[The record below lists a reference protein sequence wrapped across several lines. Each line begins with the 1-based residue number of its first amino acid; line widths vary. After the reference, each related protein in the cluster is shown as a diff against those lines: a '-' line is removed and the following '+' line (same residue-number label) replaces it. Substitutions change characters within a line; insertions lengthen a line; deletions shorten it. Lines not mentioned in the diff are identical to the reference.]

1 MATHGQIGNPN
12 NLSDQKAPSV
22 LNFEELAHGQANNY
36 LPGRQ
41 GKFFIYGTEFS
52 STSSVNI
59 QTGFEQASII
69 EVEFIVMKPA
79 TDGAGLMV
87 QFYEAGT
94 IEDAGVYDNARY
106 YQDSSN
112 NAGFVNDSANAD
124 IPLGEIGSGTG
135 EAYCGTLTICHANN
149 SATQTSYYA
158 RGVGINADPEVMSYE
173 VGGELPQASVVD
185 GIKVFFSTGN
195 IASGKIK
202 MYGYA

>member
-1 MATHGQIGNPN
+1 MATHGQIGNPT

-22 LNFEELAHGQANNY
+22 LNFEELSHGQVNNY

-52 STSSVNI
+52 DTSSVNI
-59 QTGFEQASII
+59 QTGFEQATII

-79 TDGAGLMV
+79 TDGANLQV

-94 IEDAGVYDNARY
+94 LEDAGVYDNARY
-106 YQDSSN
+106 KQDSSN
-112 NAGFVNDSANAD
+112 NVSFTNDSANAD
-124 IPLGEIGSGTG
+124 IPLGEVGNGTG

-149 SATQTSYYA
+149 SATQTNYYA
-158 RGVGINADPEVMSYE
+158 RGVGMNADPELECYE

-185 GIKVFFSTGN
+185 GIKVFFSSGN